1 MYIKFGT
8 FVRDHNVRVEFKFQV
23 DSTNRLTPV
32 SARNRQNILY
42 VFKQFNRFYNLK
54 LLNIYREFS
63 QKIWETL

>member
-1 MYIKFGT
+1 M
-8 FVRDHNVRVEFKFQV
+8 RVEFKFQV